1 MVREHTKKT
10 QYFNIFT
17 YVESLFE
24 EQKRPIE
31 SEVEQLDEF
40 DSTHR
45 EMRKEFD

>member
-10 QYFNIFT
+10 RHFNIFT
-17 YVESLFE
+17 YVESPFE

-40 DSTHR
+40 DSAHR